1 MEGFE
6 RKLPLE
12 EATDEGRGILVRRKT
27 LFHGSSASGIEKLNP
42 AEETTVGEGVYF
54 TSKREDAEGYANRR
68 SRSREDAVPTIYR
81 ANIENLKFFDA
92 RSDDNVAKVLK
103 GFLEILQQ
111 ERQKEGLPWSREAVL
126 DNAIEKIRSS
136 AVTAG
141 NLRDV
146 GFAHGRLFTDY
157 IQSLGYDG
165 LIALEGGEGEDIGN
179 HDTYLIFD
187 PEKVG
192 ILLAD

>member
-6 RKLPLE
+6 RILPSE
-12 EATDEGRGILVRRKT
+12 ETIDEGRGLLVRHKT
-27 LFHGSSASGIEKLNP
+27 LFHGSSTSGIEKLNP

-68 SRSREDAVPTIYR
+68 SRSRQEAMPTIYR

-92 RSDDNVAKVLK
+92 RNDDNVARILK
-103 GFLEILQQ
+103 GFLEVLQN
-111 ERQKEGLPWSREAVL
+111 ELQKEGLPWSKESVL
-126 DNAIEKIRSS
+126 DNAIEKIRSN

-141 NLRDV
+141 NLREV
-146 GFAHGRLFTDY
+146 GSAHGRLFTDY

-165 LIALEGGEGEDIGN
+165 IIALEGGEGQDIGN

-192 ILLAD
+192 TLSAD